1 MDRILLLIL
10 TLIQTLL
17 YAGGQVMLKLAMNDL
32 PKFSWTRRYLKEL
45 FSDWWL
51 LGCGACFSIATILW
65 LYILKNAPLSQ
76 AYPLS
81 SMSYIFAIIAAIF
94 IFSEQVPAIRWVGVV
109 LIVIGC
115 ALILK

>member
-17 YAGGQVMLKLAMNDL
+17 YTGGQVMLKLAMNDL
-32 PKFSWTRRYLKEL
+32 PKFSWTGKYFKAL
-45 FSDWWL
+45 FTDWWL
-51 LGCGACFSIATILW
+51 LGCGVCFSIATVLW

-76 AYPLS
+76 AFPLS
-81 SMSYIFAIIAAIF
+81 SMSYIFAIIAAIL
-94 IFSEQVPAIRWVGVV
+94 IFGEQVPIARWIGVF
-109 LIVIGC
+109 LIVVGC